1 MSVIVCVY
9 VYVCVCMYVC
19 TCMHIH
25 NYYYV
30 IYYYYSYSI
39 LQADNTNGL
48 FYIDSDSGELFLAS
62 TRELDYESVKS
73 YNIYVQASDRGDPIM
88 NT

>member
-1 MSVIVCVY
+1 MY
-9 VYVCVCMYVC
+9 VCMYVC
-19 TCMHIH
+19 M
-25 NYYYV
+25 YMYV

-39 LQADNTNGL
+39 LQANNTDGL
-48 FYIDSDSGELFLAS
+48 FYIDSDSGELFLAA

-73 YNIYVQASDRGDPIM
+73 YNIYVQASDRGNPIM